1 MKTIGLLG
9 GMSWESTREYYE
21 LLNTMARD
29 HFGGSHSCPC
39 IIHSFDF
46 AEINALQHQDK
57 WDEMARLL
65 IKASVSLE
73 SSGAELLMIGTNTM
87 HLLADQIEK
96 SIDIP
101 LVHIADAVAE
111 PIKKRELKK
120 IALLGTRFT
129 MEKPFYANRLKK
141 KHGISSLVP
150 DENDRKYIHRVIY
163 EELIKGVVK
172 DDSRNGFLKIID
184 RLTTQGAEGV
194 ILGCTEI
201 PLLVK
206 QEHCQIPVL
215 DSTSLHA
222 KAAFE
227 MAIK

>member
-1 MKTIGLLG
+1 
-9 GMSWESTREYYE
+9 MSWESTREYYE
-21 LLNTMARD
+21 LLNTMARE

-57 WDEMARLL
+57 WAEMARLL

-73 SSGAELLMIGTNTM
+73 SSGAKLLMIVTNTM

-111 PIKKRELKK
+111 SIKKMGLKK

-129 MEKPFYANRLKK
+129 MEKSFYANRLKE
-141 KHGISSLVP
+141 KHGISTLVP

-163 EELIKGVVK
+163 EELINGVIK
-172 DDSRNGFLKIID
+172 NDSRNGFLKIID
-184 RLTTQGAEGV
+184 RLAEQGAEGV

-227 MAIK
+227 RAIK

>member
-21 LLNTMARD
+21 LLNTMARK

-46 AEINALQHQDK
+46 AEIDKLQHQDK
-57 WDEMARLL
+57 WDEMAGLL
-65 IKASVSLE
+65 IKASIALE

-87 HLLADQIEK
+87 HLLAEQIEEN
-96 SIDIP
+96 IQIP
-101 LVHIADAVAE
+101 LIHIADAIAE
-111 PIKKRELKK
+111 PIIKKGLKK

-129 MEKPFYANRLKK
+129 MEKPFYANRLKEN
-141 KHGISSLVP
+141 HGISTLTP
-150 DENDRKYIHRVIY
+150 DEKDRKYIHKIIY
-163 EELIKGVVK
+163 EELIKGIIK
-172 DDSRNGFLKIID
+172 DDSRNGFLQIID
-184 RLTTQGAEGV
+184 RLSKQGAEGV

-227 MAIK
+227 FAIK